1 MKPSPLSTIPAMIK
15 RIIPA
20 IATRGRLL
28 TMLAFGFLPVILGF
42 FINRAQRNN
51 GGRGDFEPAELLA
64 GFSLLIFV
72 PLVVLVFASATL
84 GTLREERTLVY
95 FWLRPIGR
103 WQIAVAAVISAWLV
117 LIPLVAI
124 PTGAFAAV
132 VGEGTDIS
140 GVLAASLVG
149 VIAYGAVFTVLGLVT
164 ERSLVWGLVY
174 ILVWEGFIGGLSQTA
189 GRFSI
194 RSYTRSLLSRITDTQ
209 LLDNPESVSTVI
221 VVTVLV
227 AVVSIGLSTFMLN
240 KMDVD

>member
-1 MKPSPLSTIPAMIK
+1 MKPSPFATIPAMIK

-20 IATRGRLL
+20 IATRGRIL

-42 FINRAQRNN
+42 FINRAQRDRP
-51 GGRGDFEPAELLA
+51 GADEFEPAELLA

-72 PLVVLVFASATL
+72 PLVVLVFAAATL

-103 WQIAVAAVISAWLV
+103 WQIGVAALISAWVV

-132 VGEGTDIS
+132 VGEGSDIS
-140 GVLAASLVG
+140 GILAASFVG
-149 VIAYGAVFTVLGLVT
+149 VIAYGAVFTVLGLLT
-164 ERSLVWGLVY
+164 QRSLVWGLVY
-174 ILVWEGFIGGLSQTA
+174 VLVWEGFIGGLSETA

-194 RSYTRSLLSRITDTQ
+194 RNYTRSLLSQITDTQ
-209 LLDNPESVSTVI
+209 LLDNPESVVTVVI
-221 VVTVLV
+221 VTVLV
-227 AVVSIGLSTFMLN
+227 AAVSLGVSTLMLN
-240 KMDVD
+240 RMDVD

>member
-1 MKPSPLSTIPAMIK
+1 MIK